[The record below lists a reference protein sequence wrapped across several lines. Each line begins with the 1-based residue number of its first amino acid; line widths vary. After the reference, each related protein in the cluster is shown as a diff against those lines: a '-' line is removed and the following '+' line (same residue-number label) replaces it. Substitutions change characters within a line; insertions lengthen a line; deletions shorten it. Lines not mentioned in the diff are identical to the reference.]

1 MKKLQ
6 RGLTLITALA
16 IVAIFLAVALT
27 MLELATHNGQ
37 NVGAG
42 YTKQQYFD
50 VAEAGIDRGLT
61 DIDSNLPAPGSTGFA
76 TSPPTPPPT
85 PSGDQT
91 ALPSIPGVI
100 YYYSYWHNPT
110 ATATSTPDPLNAQGF
125 GAGSTILVPAYGT
138 LVWSYTKGTGRDVGV
153 ETIASVFYS
162 QHS

>member
-16 IVAIFLAVALT
+16 IVAIFLAVALM

-76 TSPPTPPPT
+76 TTPPPP

-91 ALPSIPGVI
+91 ALPSIPGVA

-110 ATATSTPDPLNAQGF
+110 ASATSTPDPLNAQGF
-125 GAGSTILVPAYGT
+125 GAGT
-138 LVWSYTKGTGRDVGV
+138 
-153 ETIASVFYS
+153 SVV
-162 QHS
+162 